1 LKAGLWSSLEILSTQ
16 AALLMEWRQALG
28 DEFTAARAF
37 LRPTQQQSESY
48 PCVHPISCGCR
59 HRVVFE
65 TPDEVSAICDCEEAG
80 CDPILLDAA
89 DLIVHALNGKR
100 IAASIRQAF
109 QFDESENGDI
119 GESHS
124 CLVGTWGV
132 RRSRVFF
139 NVPISENGL
148 LNEIDRLCV
157 ASPEPFVLLTPTSR
171 FCTPM
176 VQRALRRQGN
186 AQVALSG
193 VVALT
198 PDGRLELIPAAKP
211 LIETFLGDFGKRI
224 TEGTPL
230 ERAIHRVEEKLNA
243 IAKNRA
249 PSESAAI
256 SEDVARQAFEI
267 VKKLDTGRPMKKPSL
282 LTVFRLYCINERSA
296 AQIADQCGCSKGTVI
311 DRLNVLANRVGMP
324 LAQLRTYSPQFE
336 RTEKEIDDWRAR
348 RIDRQDLAHGSEDDD
363 ETEA

>member
-1 LKAGLWSSLEILSTQ
+1 MKAGLWSSLEILSTQ
-16 AALLMEWRQALG
+16 AALLLEWQQALE
-28 DEFTAARAF
+28 DEFTGARAF

-48 PCVHPISCGCR
+48 PCVHPVSCGCR

-65 TPDEVSAICDCEEAG
+65 TPDEISAICDCEEAG
-80 CDPILLDAA
+80 CDPILLRAE
-89 DLIVHALNGKR
+89 DLIVYALNGEMVATAVR
-100 IAASIRQAF
+100 EAL
-109 QFDESENGDI
+109 QFDESERGDV
-119 GESHS
+119 GESRS
-124 CLVGTWGV
+124 CLIGTWGV

-139 NVPISENGL
+139 YVPLSENGL
-148 LNEIDRLCV
+148 LNEIDRLCLV
-157 ASPEPFVLLTPTSR
+157 SSEPFILLTPTSR

-176 VQRALRRQGN
+176 VQRALRRHGS
-186 AQVALSG
+186 AQMGLAG

-198 PDGRLELIPAAKP
+198 EPGQLELTPSAKP
-211 LIETFLGDFGKRI
+211 IVKALLGDFGKRI
-224 TEGTPL
+224 AEGTPL
-230 ERAIHRVEEKLNA
+230 ERAIHRVEKKLNT

-256 SEDVARQAFEI
+256 SEDVARQALEI

-282 LTVFRLYCINERSA
+282 LTVFRLYCINEMSA
-296 AQIADQCGCSKGTVI
+296 AQIAGQCGCSKGTVI

>member
-1 LKAGLWSSLEILSTQ
+1 MKAGLWSSLEILSTR
-16 AALLMEWRQALG
+16 AALLVEWRQALG
-28 DEFTAARAF
+28 IEFAAARAF

-48 PCVHPISCGCR
+48 PCAHPISCCCR

-80 CDPILLDAA
+80 CDPILLRTE
-89 DLIVHALNGKR
+89 DLIVYALNGEMVATAVR
-100 IAASIRQAF
+100 RAL
-109 QFDESENGDI
+109 QFDESESRDV
-119 GESHS
+119 GESGS
-124 CLVGTWGV
+124 CLAGTWGV

-139 NVPISENGL
+139 YVPLSENGL

-157 ASPEPFVLLTPTSR
+157 VSPEPFILLTPTSR

-176 VQRALRRQGN
+176 IQRALRRQGN
-186 AQVALSG
+186 AQLALSG
-193 VVALT
+193 VLALT
-198 PDGRLELIPAAKP
+198 PDGQLELIPSAKP
-211 LIETFLGDFGKRI
+211 IVEALLGDFGKHI

-256 SEDVARQAFEI
+256 SEDVARQALEI

-282 LTVFRLYCINERSA
+282 LTVFRLYCINEMSA

-311 DRLNVLANRVGMP
+311 DRLNVLAKRVGMP

-336 RTEKEIDDWRAR
+336 RTEGEIGDWRAR
-348 RIDRQDLAHGSEDDD
+348 RIDRRDLAHGEEDDGG
-363 ETEA
+363 ET